1 MTYDNI
7 SYIMGKKITRML
19 DVIGEMVF
27 YTVEDEELL
36 QYIQVDELNDILRKW
51 LIENH
56 YTVTT
61 YYIDMV
67 TGRPDEQVYM
77 QLTYVPLGCVV
88 HTRIGATEYE
98 TLLDCCD
105 YIYKAV
111 VINKFL
117 KEEKNGKD

>member
-1 MTYDNI
+1 MTYDTI
-7 SYIMGKKITRML
+7 SYIMGKKITHML

-61 YYIDMV
+61 YTDMIGGKTTELIYI
-67 TGRPDEQVYM
+67 
-77 QLTYVPLGCVV
+77 PLGCVV
-88 HTRIGATEYE
+88 HTSIGATEYE

>member
-1 MTYDNI
+1 MTSDI
-7 SYIMGKKITRML
+7 LSYVIGKKITQIVGVVGDM
-19 DVIGEMVF
+19 IF

-36 QYIQVDELNDILRKW
+36 QYHQVDELNDILRDW
-51 LIENH
+51 LIEHH

-61 YYIDMV
+61 YTDMIGGKTTELVYI
-67 TGRPDEQVYM
+67 
-77 QLTYVPLGCVV
+77 PLGCVV
-88 HTRIGATEYE
+88 HTSIGATEYE

-117 KEEKNGKD
+117 KEEKNGKN